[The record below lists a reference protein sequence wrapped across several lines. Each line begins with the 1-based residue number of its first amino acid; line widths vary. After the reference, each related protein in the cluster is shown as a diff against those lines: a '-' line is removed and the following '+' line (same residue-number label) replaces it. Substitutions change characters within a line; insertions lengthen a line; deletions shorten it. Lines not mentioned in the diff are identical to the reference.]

1 MEIAE
6 GKFSVENSFSPSDD
20 CWIRKIG
27 SDAKSA
33 QRFGSKPSLAV
44 LCLTSR
50 LVLLTLA
57 MTSLWQF
64 LRSLPPSMIAFCV
77 FIGLSGILCLV
88 AIQQGWIDRE
98 TLQHTVSN
106 AGGGAIAAFIFGT
119 VLIQFL
125 WMPRLWSL
133 LAAGALFGPLLGA
146 VLSYLA
152 DQISAAICYSIARGG
167 GQKWVGEQL
176 HKKPKAQKV
185 VELLAKRRGAATTAL
200 LRACPVAHYTA
211 TSYAAGL
218 AGVKPRSY
226 LLGTAIG
233 AIPAAILYPL
243 VGDAALKPGS
253 PIFLFLAALTIVGM
267 AITYFA
273 GRRFLRELQ

>member
-1 MEIAE
+1 
-6 GKFSVENSFSPSDD
+6 
-20 CWIRKIG
+20 
-27 SDAKSA
+27 
-33 QRFGSKPSLAV
+33 
-44 LCLTSR
+44 
-50 LVLLTLA
+50 
-57 MTSLWQF
+57 
-64 LRSLPPSMIAFCV
+64 MIAFSV
-77 FIGLSGILCLV
+77 FIGVSGILCVL

-98 TLQHTVSN
+98 TLQHAVKD
-106 AGGGAIAAFIFGT
+106 AGGGAIAAFVLGT

-133 LAAGALFGPLLGA
+133 LAAGALFGPVLGT

-152 DQISAAICYSIARGG
+152 DQISAAICYAIARGG
-167 GQKWVGEQL
+167 GQKWVADQL
-176 HKKPKAQKV
+176 NSKPKAKKV

-200 LRACPVAHYTA
+200 LRVCPVAHYTA

-218 AGVKPRSY
+218 AGVTPKSF

-253 PIFLFLAALTIVGM
+253 PIFLFLAALTIVGL
-267 AITYFA
+267 AITFIA
-273 GRRFLRELQ
+273 GRRFLKELQ